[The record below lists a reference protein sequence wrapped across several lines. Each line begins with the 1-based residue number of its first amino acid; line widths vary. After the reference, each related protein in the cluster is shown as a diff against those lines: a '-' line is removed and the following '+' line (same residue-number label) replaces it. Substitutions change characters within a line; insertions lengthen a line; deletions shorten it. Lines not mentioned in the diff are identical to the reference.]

1 MIDRNTEE
9 LLTLA
14 EAARLRPPG
23 RNGRPQHIS
32 TVYRHALK
40 GFRGVRLEVV
50 RLGGSLYTS
59 RQALQ
64 RFAERLTAASVHGA
78 PSQQSTTQ
86 RRQACEHAAERLD
99 QVGI

>member
-1 MIDRNTEE
+1 MINLSTEE

-14 EAARLRPPG
+14 QAARLRPPG
-23 RNGRPQHIS
+23 RNGRPQHVS
-32 TVYRHALK
+32 TVYRYALK

-64 RFAERLTAASVHGA
+64 RFAERLTATSVHGD
-78 PSQQSTTQ
+78 PTRQSTTQ
-86 RRQACEHAAERLD
+86 RRQSREHAAKRLD

>member
-1 MIDRNTEE
+1 MIDISTEE
-9 LLTLA
+9 LLTMA
-14 EAARLRPPG
+14 QAAQLRPPG

-32 TVYRHALK
+32 TTYRHALA

-78 PSQQSTTQ
+78 PTRQPTTQ
-86 RRQACEHAAERLD
+86 RRQSCEHAAERLD
-99 QVGI
+99 RVGI